1 MNELFELIK
10 TSFQVLFY
18 KLDVI
23 IELLKYLKDLAET
36 SKSGRYK

>member
-18 KLDVI
+18 KLDKI
-23 IELLKYLKDLAET
+23 ISLLESLKELAET
-36 SKSGRYK
+36 SRYR